1 MSVPGRD
8 LGRDLRRL
16 GLEAGDTVLVH
27 VALSRVGPLDGG
39 PAAFLAALREVVGD
53 AGTIVMPAFTPA
65 LCHPAAMIRPSVA
78 CSRSRNSAPRPAT
91 AFGSGGVPRF
101 DAAATPVS
109 PRLGVVAEAFRQVAG
124 TRRSGH
130 PLVSFCANGP
140 EAAPIVEDHPLPF
153 RLGPQSPLG
162 RLAER
167 AAKVLMAGSGWETC
181 TSLHLAEYHAP
192 YAGRL
197 MGWWPVPGD
206 DEWLLAQDLLLW
218 EGDFDALGAGY
229 EAARPATCRSGPVG
243 GATSVVAPF
252 ADLVDYAMTWLI
264 AHRDLRGRGPAPG
277 WLDVTSP
284 GGHRV

>member
-1 MSVPGRD
+1 VSAPARD

-16 GLEAGDTVLVH
+16 GLEAGDTVVVH

-39 PAAFLAALREVVGD
+39 PAAFLDALREVVGD

-65 LCHPAAMIRPSVA
+65 LCHPAAIIRPSA
-78 CSRSRNSAPRPAT
+78 PPPPRPAT
-91 AFGSGGVPRF
+91 AVGSGGVPRF

-109 PRLGVVAEAFRQVAG
+109 PRLGVVAEAFRHVAG

-130 PLVSFCANGP
+130 PHVSFCANGP
-140 EAAPIVEDHPLPF
+140 EAGPIVEDHPLPF

-167 AAKVLMAGSGWETC
+167 AAKVLMVGSGWETC

-206 DEWLLAQDLLLW
+206 GEWLLAQDLLLW
-218 EGDFDALGAGY
+218 EGDFGALGAGY
-229 EAARPATCRSGPVG
+229 EAARPAGCRSGAVG
-243 GATSVVAPF
+243 GAASVVVPF
-252 ADLVDYAMTWLI
+252 VDLVEFATTWLI

-277 WLDVTSP
+277 WLDVTLA